1 MHLHGKLGPP
11 ANGVRHGMCS
21 TKRELS
27 ILPLPLGEAGRRPGE
42 GAFRSGTLDES
53 TLTPAL
59 SQRERENENR
69 QQRCKIRVA
78 ELVPNRFGLLPDFPW
93 GSSMQSQRFARCCW
107 CSFGGILPPGGSQ
120 SLRRGAASD
129 VLPVRS
135 LPLPASGRSDTFD
148 EARGSANARG
158 ALGVSSPPRRDFC
171 RPRAGAMRLNSGER
185 QASGRGYSR
194 AVASLT
200 GHHFPA
206 ADG

>member
-1 MHLHGKLGPP
+1 MHLHGKLGHP
-11 ANGVRHGMCS
+11 ASCVRHGMYS

-78 ELVPNRFGLLPDFPW
+78 ELVPNRFGLLPDFLW

-107 CSFGGILPPGGSQ
+107 CSL
-120 SLRRGAASD
+120 AASCRR
-129 VLPVRS
+129 VALAVGLRS
-135 LPLPASGRSDTFD
+135 QMSVCP
-148 EARGSANARG
+148 
-158 ALGVSSPPRRDFC
+158 
-171 RPRAGAMRLNSGER
+171 
-185 QASGRGYSR
+185 
-194 AVASLT
+194 VASTPRFLCQRIDERGDAHAYERALEASVARRAKARRT
-200 GHHFPA
+200 GSKRRP
-206 ADG
+206 GWPT